1 MMDDAPTFAS
11 LEQTSLSDLHGLD
24 WDAFYAAVTP
34 WLRSAN
40 ADIRKRAIDRLCTA
54 VLWAEPSTVVQARND
69 GGTSPHDKTARIS
82 WLLDS
87 FDAAQAI
94 HSDIIPLCLDH
105 LRYQD
110 DDGVGDPVTLWLKRM
125 RAAPPPGVDPGMIE
139 GAILL
144 RQPFDEDDPV
154 DVARLVGLLDH
165 PSNYVRACA
174 ARRMSVAEGDAL
186 NAADMFALIK
196 DKEIIRPGIAGPYW
210 SEWQFCREHV
220 PIDPIEWMMDIL
232 ERRSGPEPE
241 DMPFNGIDF
250 YLHEICDHSPETVL
264 RMMRGGHFGLAV
276 ETATETRGAVPG
288 MEPVLRQLAD
298 HADHHIRHRAQFHLA
313 HYYRFLHPEAETRGA
328 IRRWPDWSPE
338 AEVFSFHYGENW
350 ALWFVVICPH
360 EGGGPFTDAVAWSL
374 IDRALPP
381 ELRGEVDFHPL
392 HFSKGPP
399 PAPYRLGNQMM
410 WRFASGANL
419 EMNGDPDGKTWSRI
433 DIGGAHLGS
442 RWEPFKI

>member
-1 MMDDAPTFAS
+1 MDDAPTFAA
-11 LEQTSLSDLHGLD
+11 LEQTSLSDLRGTE
-24 WDAFYAAVTP
+24 WDAYYTAMTP
-34 WLRSAN
+34 WLLDAD
-40 ADIRKRAIDRLCTA
+40 ADIRKRAINRLCTA
-54 VLWAEPSTVVQARND
+54 VLWAEANTVVQARNE
-69 GGTSPHDKTARIS
+69 GVIIPHDKTARAS

-87 FDAAQAI
+87 LDAAQSI

-105 LRYQD
+105 LRFD
-110 DDGVGDPVTLWLKRM
+110 SGHGTDDPVTLWLERL
-125 RAAPPPGVDPGMIE
+125 RTAPPPGVDPGMIE
-139 GAILL
+139 GTILL

-154 DVARLVGLLDH
+154 DVARLVALLDH
-165 PSNYVRACA
+165 RSNYVRACA

-186 NAADMFALIK
+186 NPADMFALIK

-210 SEWQFCREHV
+210 TEWGFCREHV
-220 PIDPIEWMMDIL
+220 PIDPIEWMMEIL

-264 RMMRGGHFGLAV
+264 RMMQGGYFGLAI
-276 ETATETRGAVPG
+276 ETATETRGTVPG

-298 HADHHIRHRAQFHLA
+298 HADHHIRNRAQFHLA

-328 IRRWPDWSPE
+328 IRRWLDWSPHAE
-338 AEVFSFHYGENW
+338 AFSFHHGEQG
-350 ALWFVVICPH
+350 ALWFVVICPG
-360 EGGGPFTDAVAWSL
+360 EGSGPFTDAIAWSL

-381 ELRGEVDFHPL
+381 ELRGEVDFHYL
-392 HFSKGPP
+392 DVLKQPP
-399 PAPYRLGNQMM
+399 PAPYRLGDQMM
-410 WRFASGANL
+410 WRFTSGAYL
-419 EMNGDPDGKTWSRI
+419 DMHGDPDSKTWSRI